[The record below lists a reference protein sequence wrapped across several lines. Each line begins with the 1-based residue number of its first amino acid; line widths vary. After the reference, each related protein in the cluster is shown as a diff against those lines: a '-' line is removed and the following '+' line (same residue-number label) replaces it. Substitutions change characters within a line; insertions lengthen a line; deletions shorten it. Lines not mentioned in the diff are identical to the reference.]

1 MLWNLT
7 RVAAAILILSLVMEV
22 ASAGIQWR
30 AGQLKALN
38 ESRQGDVLEIEADQ
52 ATASRIAEVRT
63 KSPLALEMLAIA
75 NEQRPAT
82 VEFTRINC
90 KLNNALEI
98 EARTTNPSDISAF
111 ERALKEFPEISGVA
125 SKDVRARDNYT
136 TFTFTISFKVDILR
150 SVVAKAETLKA
161 EEAAK
166 AEAAAKA
173 AEAAKPPVP
182 TTPAGPTPATI
193 GQTTPVAPVTTP
205 AAAK

>member
-1 MLWNLT
+1 
-7 RVAAAILILSLVMEV
+7 
-22 ASAGIQWR
+22 
-30 AGQLKALN
+30 
-38 ESRQGDVLEIEADQ
+38 
-52 ATASRIAEVRT
+52 
-63 KSPLALEMLAIA
+63 
-75 NEQRPAT
+75 

-150 SVVAKAETLKA
+150 SVVAKAE
-161 EEAAK
+161 AAK
-166 AEAAAKA
+166 AEEAAKA
-173 AEAAKPPVP
+173 AEAAKLLAP
-182 TTPAGPTPATI
+182 TTPPGTPPATV
-193 GQTTPVAPVTTP
+193 GQPTPVAPVTTP

>member
-1 MLWNLT
+1 MT
-7 RVAAAILILSLVMEV
+7 
-22 ASAGIQWR
+22 
-30 AGQLKALN
+30 
-38 ESRQGDVLEIEADQ
+38 
-52 ATASRIAEVRT
+52 
-63 KSPLALEMLAIA
+63 
-75 NEQRPAT
+75 
-82 VEFTRINC
+82 
-90 KLNNALEI
+90 
-98 EARTTNPSDISAF
+98 
-111 ERALKEFPEISGVA
+111 